1 MKLTAENLSYGYE
14 DTNLLWK
21 DVSFS
26 VGKGE
31 IFSIIGGNGCGKSTL
46 LRCIIGFYRPF
57 TGKVTLEDGGET
69 FSALEDGG
77 AFTKRIGYVPQI
89 QNTAYSF
96 SVRDYVVMG
105 RAPHLGLFQKP
116 GKEDYERTDDLL
128 NEMGIYD
135 IRDRSFNLLS
145 GGQQRQAVIARA
157 IIQDPEMIIMDEP
170 TNHLDYGNQ
179 FRVIQMI
186 EKLADRGMPILFTT
200 HTPDHVL
207 YLGSRAGII
216 MNHTMIVGKAKDV
229 ITEKNLE
236 TIYHIPVHM
245 VYLPQFSRTVCVAG
259 EN

>member
-1 MKLTAENLSYGYE
+1 MKLNAENLSYGFE

-31 IFSIIGGNGCGKSTL
+31 IFAILGGNGCGKSTL
-46 LRCIIGFYRPF
+46 IRCIIGFYKPF
-57 TGKVTLEDGGET
+57 TGNVTIEDKGET
-69 FSALEDGG
+69 LSALEDGG
-77 AFTKRIGYVPQI
+77 AFTRRIGYVPQI

-116 GKEDYERTDDLL
+116 GREDYERTDELL

-186 EKLADRGMPILFTT
+186 EKLADKGMSVLFTT

-216 MNHTMIVGKAKDV
+216 MDHKMVVGNAKDV
-229 ITEKNLE
+229 ITEENLQ

-245 VYLPQFSRTVCVAG
+245 VYLKEFNRTVCVAG
-259 EN
+259 